1 MSFASGP
8 TGISKGLIRAIAL
21 TGVTYAVLRR
31 RRAAVSQSREPH
43 PETLELLLADAKR
56 QLEAQ
61 LSEIDSINNRSGIL
75 LGFTSLVTGIVG
87 IQGIAA
93 KPAPYPGPGVL
104 VLIGVLFLFT
114 LLSALLASF
123 PRNVRFDPDPEM
135 FRARYLFAD
144 PVYAKRT
151 LLANIVRSFKTNTPM
166 IRRREFWLKAAVAIF
181 TVDLMLIVLVYLAD
195 PMGQV
200 LAHGVR

>member
-21 TGVTYAVLRR
+21 TGITYAVFRR
-31 RRAAVSQSREPH
+31 RGAAVSQSREPH
-43 PETLELLLADAKR
+43 PETLELLLTDAKR

-61 LSEIDSINNRSGIL
+61 LSEIESINNRSGIL

-93 KPAPYPGPGVL
+93 KPAPHPGPGVL

-114 LLSALLASF
+114 LLSALFASF

-166 IRRREFWLKAAVAIF
+166 IRRREFWLKIAVAIF
-181 TVDLMLIVLVYLAD
+181 TIDLMLIVFAYLAD